1 MDQCSSGGR
10 VPALPLTVLSSRNS
24 STRSDAERSSLQS
37 TGLEQDNEL
46 LRNKLRQIRD
56 ENARL
61 VSLNNEL
68 QTELETARYE
78 VRRSS
83 GKIQSLE
90 QSVQRHGLDLRA
102 VHESAEAEK
111 SRLER
116 ELSEWKCRVDES
128 CEAAQRS
135 ADTVQQLHNQLE
147 ESKKVRRRV
156 EGTDAF

>member
-1 MDQCSSGGR
+1 
-10 VPALPLTVLSSRNS
+10 
-24 STRSDAERSSLQS
+24 
-37 TGLEQDNEL
+37 L

-90 QSVQRHGLDLRA
+90 QSVQRHALDLRA

-147 ESKKVRRRV
+147 ESNKVRRRV